1 MLSIVFGLIALSL
14 GFWGMVKYW
23 WYMVDVMIAML
34 PLLLIFGGA
43 VALLAGIRNTG
54 MRTSFKVK
62 TSSAKEP
69 EVVPR
74 KKMNKMNRTS

>member
-23 WYMVDVMIAML
+23 WYMVDVLIAML

-43 VALLAGIRNTG
+43 VALLAGIKNTG

-62 TSSAKEP
+62 KSTAQEAESTN
-69 EVVPR
+69 R
-74 KKMNKMNRTS
+74 KQDE

>member
-23 WYMVDVMIAML
+23 WYMVDVLIALL

-43 VALLAGIRNTG
+43 IALLAGIKNTG
-54 MRTSFKVK
+54 MRSSFKVK
-62 TSSAKEP
+62 TK
-69 EVVPR
+69 VPVESDAALR
-74 KKMNKMNRTS
+74 KKDE

>member
-23 WYMVDVMIAML
+23 WYMVDVLIALL

-43 VALLAGIRNTG
+43 IALLAGIKNTG

-62 TSSAKEP
+62 TKAPVESDAAL
-69 EVVPR
+69 R
-74 KKMNKMNRTS
+74 KKDE

>member
-23 WYMVDVMIAML
+23 WYMVDVLIAML

-43 VALLAGIRNTG
+43 VALLAGIKNTG

-62 TSSAKEP
+62 TASQEAEAA
-69 EVVPR
+69 PR
-74 KKMNKMNRTS
+74 KKDE